1 MNFPD
6 ESDTLHFSLMGLKKS
21 DSLLQALY
29 TVHYSGTG
37 ITWITYPATKGSSL
51 MTMVEMEIRGRAAA
65 TLTKTVSRPRWGL
78 LGRGRTAIRRPYE
91 PVSAGAD
98 L

>member
-1 MNFPD
+1 MSFEEGNPLFQ
-6 ESDTLHFSLMGLKKS
+6 SLDVVHDAMAGI
-21 DSLLQALY
+21 AL
-29 TVHYSGTG
+29 TA
-37 ITWITYPATKGSSL
+37 YPATKGSSL

-65 TLTKTVSRPRWGL
+65 TLTKTVSRPRWAL